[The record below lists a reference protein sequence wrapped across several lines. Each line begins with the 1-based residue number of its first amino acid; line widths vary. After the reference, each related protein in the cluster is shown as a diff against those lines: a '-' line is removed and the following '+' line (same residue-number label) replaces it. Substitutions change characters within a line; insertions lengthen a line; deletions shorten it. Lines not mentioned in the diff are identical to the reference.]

1 MTYAQERRRERRA
14 AKQAEWKAANP
25 LLVGIAAKPE
35 RQVLTLKRNVDRVQ
49 KAVEPIANEV
59 ITQLVK
65 SLELHEALRG
75 QMDKYN
81 QRGWHKKPG
90 EQGVT
95 CHGRQKMKGHSIPL
109 I

>member
-1 MTYAQERRRERRA
+1 MDSQSRRRERRA
-14 AKQAEWKAANP
+14 AKQVEWKAANP

-59 ITQLVK
+59 ITQLVN
-65 SLELHEALRG
+65 SLELHEAIRG
-75 QMDKYN
+75 QMDKQN
-81 QRGWHKKPG
+81 QRVWHKKPG
-90 EQGVT
+90 GYGVT
-95 CHGRQKMKGHSIPL
+95 CHGRQKTKGKSISL